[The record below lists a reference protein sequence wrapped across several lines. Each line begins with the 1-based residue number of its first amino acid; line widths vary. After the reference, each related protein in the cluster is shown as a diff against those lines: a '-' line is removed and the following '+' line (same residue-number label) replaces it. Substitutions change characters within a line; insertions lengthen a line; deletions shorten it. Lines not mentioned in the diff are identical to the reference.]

1 MAFSGKI
8 AIKIAIALK
17 LSQKAKVGGAL
28 ENSGYLLQHG
38 HRDFQN

>member
-1 MAFSGKI
+1 MVFSGKI

-28 ENSGYLLQHG
+28 ENSGKSV
-38 HRDFQN
+38 DEFASI